1 MKDRQNQ
8 KGQVLLI
15 TIMLLAAAVTVV
27 MTIAFNSTTETQIT
41 KLEQDSQ
48 KAMAAAEAA
57 LEAAI
62 QQKSGTVAL
71 GSLPAFAGSN
81 ITGQASVV
89 ETGGNE
95 FVTPLLQRD
104 EQYTFYLSD
113 FTTLSNYWTGD
124 LGIFLQSE
132 TVTNCPALELTFI
145 DSANVVTKKI
155 VDPCA
160 PSVITGGNKV
170 TTSPGG
176 SVKGI
181 TFVYRTAVGTLP
193 IANMK
198 LMIVRVLSTATRL
211 GFTGTSMKAQGRV
224 ITSEAKTQTS
234 ATKKIELFQSYP
246 QIPSDFFV
254 TAF

>member
-1 MKDRQNQ
+1 MKNYKER
-8 KGQVLLI
+8 GQVLLI

-41 KLEQDSQ
+41 KLEEDSQ

-71 GSLPAFAGSN
+71 SSLPAFAGTN
-81 ITGQASVV
+81 ITGQANVV

-113 FTTLSNYWTGD
+113 YTTLSSYWTGD

-132 TVTNCPALELTFI
+132 NLINCPALELTFI
-145 DSANVVTKKI
+145 SSTNVVTKEM
-155 VDPCA
+155 VDPCG
-160 PSVITGGNKV
+160 PEVISGGEGKI
-170 TTSPGG
+170 TTAAGADVDG
-176 SVKGI
+176 T
-181 TFVYRTAVGTLP
+181 TFVYRTAIGSLP

-198 LMIVRVLSTATRL
+198 LLIARVLNTSTRI
-211 GFTGTSMKAQGRV
+211 GFTGVDMKAQGRV

-254 TAF
+254 TSF